1 MLSFSQ
7 PTNQP
12 AGCPLDG
19 ATLTLFAG
27 SGTDAG
33 LTDAGLT
40 CEWSDASTLVAY
52 YTSASTLKP
61 GSIISLAPATV
72 WPAGWSGSC
81 VASPG
86 MCSSAAEPV
95 VLPTDAP
102 CDDTSTTRIVEAC
115 LMPAARIS
123 GPTSLSLCPGSALT
137 LTGAYATAN
146 DTSGARRATQYRW
159 GVAEGTANP
168 DAISAHLAT
177 QSTESVQLS
186 AKLLDGGAARRKC
199 RLGGATAH
207 DPGLCG
213 AGSPGA
219 WLRLIPGM
227 SRLSRSGPS
236 GRLWRGHRPLK
247 PAHTA
252 LRRPPKP

>member
-1 MLSFSQ
+1 
-7 PTNQP
+7 
-12 AGCPLDG
+12 
-19 ATLTLFAG
+19 
-27 SGTDAG
+27 
-33 LTDAGLT
+33 
-40 CEWSDASTLVAY
+40 
-52 YTSASTLKP
+52 
-61 GSIISLAPATV
+61 
-72 WPAGWSGSC
+72 
-81 VASPG
+81 
-86 MCSSAAEPV
+86 
-95 VLPTDAP
+95 
-102 CDDTSTTRIVEAC
+102 
-115 LMPAARIS
+115 MPAARIS

-159 GVAEGTANP
+159 GVAEGTANL

-186 AKLLDGGAARRKC
+186 AKLLDGCAARRKC

-207 DPGLCG
+207 DPGLGG

-227 SRLSRSGPS
+227 SGLSRSGPS
-236 GRLWRGHRPLK
+236 GRLRRGHRPLE

-252 LRRPPKP
+252 LRRPPEP